1 MTRDT
6 VVFDIET
13 QNFFTDPEVGWG
25 NYEALRISVIGAYS
39 YAEDKYFCFEEN
51 EVDKAAEL
59 FRRAKLLVGF
69 SMNRYDV
76 PVLNRYL
83 ARTHPPVN
91 LFDKNRLDLLDEVE
105 MVVGRRV
112 SLEKLAQANLGV
124 GKTGDG
130 ARAIELYRQGR
141 MEELKNY
148 CLQDVEITRRL
159 FEQYRDEKYL
169 LIPGRDGEEMK
180 VEFAKPKAFKRLASR

>member
-1 MTRDT
+1 MDII
-6 VVFDIET
+6 VFDVET
-13 QNFFTDPEVGWG
+13 QNFFTDPGVGWG
-25 NYEALRISVIGAYS
+25 NYEALRVSVIGAYS
-39 YAEDKYFCFEEN
+39 YAEDKCFCFEES
-51 EVDKAAEL
+51 EMDKAAEL

-83 ARTHPPVN
+83 ARTRPPVN

-105 MVVGRRV
+105 MVVGRRI
-112 SLEKLAQANLGV
+112 SLEKLAQANLGM
-124 GKTGDG
+124 GKTGHG

-159 FEQYRDEKYL
+159 FEQYRDKKYL
-169 LIPGRDGEEMK
+169 LIPGRGGEEVR
-180 VEFAKPKAFKRLASR
+180 VEFARPAKIFA